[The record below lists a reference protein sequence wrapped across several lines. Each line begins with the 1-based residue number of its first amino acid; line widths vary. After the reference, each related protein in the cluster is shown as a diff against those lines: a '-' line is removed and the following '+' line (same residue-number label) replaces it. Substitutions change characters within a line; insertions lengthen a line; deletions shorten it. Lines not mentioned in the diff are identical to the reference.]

1 MATTKTMQ
9 LHDVTAQSESTDNA
23 LEIAGQRARTAQ
35 AACDSVDAATTETN
49 SMPTPRDDRSLNA
62 FGEQWRSLQMESLE
76 LRWQIGVS
84 CNENLGRSMST
95 KEVANR
101 IGCGLPDL
109 HLMMWFAKLVPNLN
123 DFLKNHPGLST
134 WGKVKEFIAQSNP
147 NRKTRKRSEVGKLIG
162 LMRRLTSQY
171 QEGNVAFEKKD
182 VNKLTSVLVKFT
194 MALNANSR
202 STDASEEESE

>member
-1 MATTKTMQ
+1 
-9 LHDVTAQSESTDNA
+9 
-23 LEIAGQRARTAQ
+23 
-35 AACDSVDAATTETN
+35 
-49 SMPTPRDDRSLNA
+49 
-62 FGEQWRSLQMESLE
+62 
-76 LRWQIGVS
+76 
-84 CNENLGRSMST
+84 
-95 KEVANR
+95 
-101 IGCGLPDL
+101 
-109 HLMMWFAKLVPNLN
+109 MMWFAKLVPSLN
-123 DFLKNHPGLST
+123 VFLQDHPGVNT

-202 STDASEEESE
+202 STDASVEESE

>member
-1 MATTKTMQ
+1 
-9 LHDVTAQSESTDNA
+9 
-23 LEIAGQRARTAQ
+23 
-35 AACDSVDAATTETN
+35 
-49 SMPTPRDDRSLNA
+49 
-62 FGEQWRSLQMESLE
+62 
-76 LRWQIGVS
+76 
-84 CNENLGRSMST
+84 
-95 KEVANR
+95 
-101 IGCGLPDL
+101 
-109 HLMMWFAKLVPNLN
+109 MMWFAKLVPNLN